1 MVNEPN
7 PPPTLPELEHD
18 LEPWLA
24 ATLALRA
31 LVFVLVVCAL
41 VAIAGCDKAEA
52 EPGPLRIVAFDALD
66 PGTFGGDDPLQELA
80 PEIVAGCDLLELACV
95 AESDRDATRGALV
108 LLLTDSLFGG
118 TQDGTLLVATPC
130 ERASWSTAHAAR
142 VAHEIGRAF
151 GLPPSDDP
159 GNVMHPSGRVAHVD
173 AEQIDELAEAVR
185 SFEGGC
191 S

>member
-1 MVNEPN
+1 MVNE
-7 PPPTLPELEHD
+7 PPPTLPEIDREE

-41 VAIAGCDKAEA
+41 AAIAGCDEAEA

-80 PEIVAGCDLLELACV
+80 PEIVAGCDLLDLACA
-95 AESDRDATRGALV
+95 AETDRDATRGALV

-118 TQDGTLLVATPC
+118 TQDGTLLVSTQC

-142 VAHEIGRAF
+142 VAHELGRAF

-159 GNVMHPSGRVAHVD
+159 GNVMHPSGRVAHVE

-185 SFEGGC
+185 SFAGGC